1 MAVWAIADLHLSF
14 GVPDKTMDLFGA
26 QWTDHPEKVKANWLK
41 LIAPEDLVLIAGD
54 ISWAMHPEQAK
65 VDLEWIDALPGTK
78 VMIRGNHDYWWT
90 SISKVEKI
98 LPPSMHLIQNNAYK
112 WGDISIGGARLWDTP
127 DYTFG
132 EWIDYKDNPKAKKLT
147 TEPINAE
154 ETVRIFER
162 ELMRLESS
170 LKAMD
175 SQAGTRIVM
184 THYPP
189 ISGTLMDSAV
199 SKLLEKY
206 HIDICVFGHLHNL
219 KQGVQLF
226 GKKNG
231 ISYYLT
237 ACDFLNFVPLKILD

>member
-14 GVPDKTMDLFGA
+14 GVPDKAMDLFGA
-26 QWTDHPEKVKANWLK
+26 QWKHHPEKVKANWLK

-98 LPPSMHLIQNNAYK
+98 LPPSMHLIQNNAYN
-112 WGDISIGGARLWDTP
+112 WGNISIGGARLWDTP

-154 ETVRIFER
+154 ETVRLFER

-189 ISGTLMDSAV
+189 ISGTLMNSAV
-199 SKLLEKY
+199 SKLLENY